1 MSLMV
6 RIREKAFDVLVA
18 RRSLSMKELAKMVGV
33 TDTYLSNVKNSKW
46 DKFKP
51 GPQVR
56 RKLLEALECEFDDI
70 FEVVNGTEKKKRT
83 RGLAKKKTTKKS

>member
-18 RRSLSMKELAKMVGV
+18 RRNFSMKELADIVGV

-51 GPQVR
+51 GPNVR
-56 RKLLEALECEFDDI
+56 RKLLDALACEFDDI
-70 FEVVNGTEKKKRT
+70 FEVVNGVEKKRR
-83 RGLAKKKTTKKS
+83 RGPAKKKTTKK